1 MGNQLVSKAPSQIFP
16 VEHYMTDIGDLEF
29 ETNLGSTRF
38 FKVALAREKNDH
50 FVVLKV
56 FTIQDLSLNLN
67 DHRIR
72 VLELKRLLGGAF
84 HCLPFV
90 RATLSERM
98 AFLVRPYI
106 KYSLYDRLSTRPFL
120 KNKEKLWLAFQLL
133 LAIQQAHKHGVV
145 HGDIKSENVLLT
157 GCNWLFLSDFAS
169 YKPTFLPKDNPADF
183 SYFFDTSRRRTCY
196 VAPERFKSR
205 SQVGKEANQK
215 DPSLEPLLPDTFSD
229 GELLPSMD
237 IFSAGCCLIE
247 LFTDGSI
254 PFTFSQL
261 LAYQSSEYSP
271 QSVIDKIND
280 ESIKIPSKEIP
291 QINIYPKKSLIYS
304 QHIFIPFF
312 NPTCNFFHQK
322 TNVDDFD
329 GEGLILIT
337 SLVTSN
343 MRSLGFA
350 DSKLLA
356 LSILVKLATHL
367 PEDIVLDR
375 VIPYIIDSLTDF
387 SSSVRISA
395 IDSLTKSLSKIN
407 CLDPSEGNIFPD
419 YILPALAPLCSD
431 RIVLVRTALAK
442 NIADIALESVRFL
455 DMVMVS
461 GEDDPDRPISSYE
474 AEISDL
480 HNCLSHMVS
489 VLLSDVDNLVKQT
502 LMEYSVKKL
511 SLFFGKLK
519 ANDVLLSHMITFLN
533 DKEDSQLRRS
543 FYENIVGVAS
553 YVGNQ
558 CSPIL
563 LPLLQQGLCDPEE
576 FVISECISAMARLTL
591 SGLLHKM
598 AIYELL
604 RETVPYLLHPSLWIR
619 QATAGFVSIAC
630 QKLDNVDIHV
640 KIGTLMEPFLKC
652 KVVQMSIP
660 VLILSNLES
669 PIPRN
674 VFDGIIMSPDIEKLF
689 KVLENRKTSRS
700 SAIKSPQNISYP
712 DMEVKLK
719 LLFKRLISDG
729 MSSSTENKILYM
741 KENIMKL
748 SRNKNLLI
756 SKQKTST
763 TSPGIIDLKKLKMDN
778 SGDELR
784 IRVIQLS
791 KTQTPSYNNQDFH
804 TGSIANEEWQHMFG
818 TDVST
823 RHSQPEV
830 ALDALEQTNSFSPPL
845 IEMHKSLLDIDD
857 DAYIQYDRPPCQV
870 EVANLINWRCTEY
883 SLLTQRQ
890 GGSDNEES
898 SHYFP
903 NNAWRPQGT
912 LIAHL
917 HEHKGGITR
926 LVNVPKK
933 SIFASSATDGTIRI
947 WNVKKI
953 EESDTANESISIF
966 KLPNNVPITGLA
978 TCSYT
983 DILGFSTE
991 NGNVSILRLDGSK
1004 VLDTKEL
1011 NVDRYGPPVQVHFIE
1026 NGSAP
1031 ILVCGTSF
1039 GNIIGLMT
1047 SISVSPDQYWAVTGS
1062 ASGVL
1067 STWDFRF
1074 SIPIVEW
1081 IHPSESRIRDTLIH
1095 PNEPASV
1102 IASTQANN
1110 EVGIWNV
1117 ESQYRSTV
1125 LWASNNPVLSATE
1138 ASPHSVCSMFCICSK
1153 ASNTNSIITGG
1164 TDMRLRFWDLTSP
1177 PNSYVFAS
1185 AATENLKPNPSHI
1198 SFESKLVDGT
1208 RVIREVNGKSDE
1220 VSNSRNSNPTMDK
1233 SIGLDDPVVG
1243 HHDWISAITMC
1254 ETSRWYIIS
1263 GSRDG
1268 VIKVWK

>member
-280 ESIKIPSKEIP
+280 ESIKKLTLHMIQADPIQRNSANQYLSEEKSHLFPTYFYSFLQSYMQLFSSEYKMTPDQKIGRLSLDIDHIIKMKE
-291 QINIYPKKSLIYS
+291 
-304 QHIFIPFF
+304 
-312 NPTCNFFHQK
+312 

-519 ANDVLLSHMITFLN
+519 
-533 DKEDSQLRRS
+533 
-543 FYENIVGVAS
+543 
-553 YVGNQ
+553 
-558 CSPIL
+558 
-563 LPLLQQGLCDPEE
+563 
-576 FVISECISAMARLTL
+576 
-591 SGLLHKM
+591 
-598 AIYELL
+598 
-604 RETVPYLLHPSLWIR
+604 
-619 QATAGFVSIAC
+619 
-630 QKLDNVDIHV
+630 
-640 KIGTLMEPFLKC
+640 GT
-652 KVVQMSIP
+652 
-660 VLILSNLES
+660 
-669 PIPRN
+669 
-674 VFDGIIMSPDIEKLF
+674 
-689 KVLENRKTSRS
+689 
-700 SAIKSPQNISYP
+700 
-712 DMEVKLK
+712 
-719 LLFKRLISDG
+719 
-729 MSSSTENKILYM
+729 
-741 KENIMKL
+741 
-748 SRNKNLLI
+748 
-756 SKQKTST
+756 
-763 TSPGIIDLKKLKMDN
+763 
-778 SGDELR
+778 
-784 IRVIQLS
+784 
-791 KTQTPSYNNQDFH
+791 
-804 TGSIANEEWQHMFG
+804 
-818 TDVST
+818 
-823 RHSQPEV
+823 
-830 ALDALEQTNSFSPPL
+830 
-845 IEMHKSLLDIDD
+845 
-857 DAYIQYDRPPCQV
+857 
-870 EVANLINWRCTEY
+870 
-883 SLLTQRQ
+883 
-890 GGSDNEES
+890 
-898 SHYFP
+898 
-903 NNAWRPQGT
+903 
-912 LIAHL
+912 
-917 HEHKGGITR
+917 
-926 LVNVPKK
+926 
-933 SIFASSATDGTIRI
+933 
-947 WNVKKI
+947 
-953 EESDTANESISIF
+953 
-966 KLPNNVPITGLA
+966 
-978 TCSYT
+978 
-983 DILGFSTE
+983 
-991 NGNVSILRLDGSK
+991 
-1004 VLDTKEL
+1004 
-1011 NVDRYGPPVQVHFIE
+1011 
-1026 NGSAP
+1026 
-1031 ILVCGTSF
+1031 
-1039 GNIIGLMT
+1039 
-1047 SISVSPDQYWAVTGS
+1047 
-1062 ASGVL
+1062 
-1067 STWDFRF
+1067 
-1074 SIPIVEW
+1074 
-1081 IHPSESRIRDTLIH
+1081 
-1095 PNEPASV
+1095 
-1102 IASTQANN
+1102 
-1110 EVGIWNV
+1110 
-1117 ESQYRSTV
+1117 
-1125 LWASNNPVLSATE
+1125 
-1138 ASPHSVCSMFCICSK
+1138 
-1153 ASNTNSIITGG
+1153 
-1164 TDMRLRFWDLTSP
+1164 
-1177 PNSYVFAS
+1177 
-1185 AATENLKPNPSHI
+1185 
-1198 SFESKLVDGT
+1198 
-1208 RVIREVNGKSDE
+1208 
-1220 VSNSRNSNPTMDK
+1220 
-1233 SIGLDDPVVG
+1233 
-1243 HHDWISAITMC
+1243 
-1254 ETSRWYIIS
+1254 
-1263 GSRDG
+1263 
-1268 VIKVWK
+1268 